1 MELLMDFIQFWMFCA
16 FSADKQRWFISLRHE
31 RIAVS
36 RGSAC
41 QSGMKPSHVLA
52 EMLEWRFKPSLR
64 ISFSPISILKE
75 DINVLIKR
83 EKRYKKSAEKQ
94 IFLIN

>member
-1 MELLMDFIQFWMFCA
+1 VDREHITELQTTSLPNLKLNFQLWNQWNCWWILYSFECFIA

-41 QSGMKPSHVLA
+41 QSEV
-52 EMLEWRFKPSLR
+52 
-64 ISFSPISILKE
+64 
-75 DINVLIKR
+75 
-83 EKRYKKSAEKQ
+83 
-94 IFLIN
+94 